1 VEGTTGDRYADFAE
15 RYDLASGPPGEPEL
29 QLVGFFRRLFAEHG
43 VHTILDCA
51 CGTGR
56 HLLLFRSLGCEVQ
69 GSDASAS
76 MLAQARRKLAQ
87 EGVEAPLR
95 QADYRELPRHFS
107 RQFDAVTCLGAIGY
121 MPDETQCLRALR
133 SMATVLREGGILVLT
148 AIPTD
153 RQWAEKPRF
162 LLAANTRDVSRLFVV
177 DYGERTACYNVLD
190 ILHGEEKRGLDVWSA
205 ELTVLLRDDQERLLT
220 AAGFERLDFYGS
232 FDFQPYNREASK
244 RLIAVARK

>member
-1 VEGTTGDRYADFAE
+1 VGSTTGDGYAGFAK
-15 RYDLASGPPGEPEL
+15 RYDLASGPLGEHEP
-29 QLVGFFRRLFAEHG
+29 QLVAFFRALFAQHG
-43 VHTILDCA
+43 VRTVLDCA

-56 HLLLFRSLGCEVQ
+56 HLLLFRSLGCDVQ

-76 MLAQARRKLAQ
+76 MLAQARRNLAQ
-87 EGVEAPLR
+87 EGIEVPLR

-107 RQFDAVTCLGAIGY
+107 SQFDAVTCLGSLGT
-121 MPDETQCLRALR
+121 MPDETQYLRALR
-133 SMATVLREGGILVLT
+133 SMAAVLREGGILVLT

-177 DYGERTACYNVLD
+177 DYGQRTARYNVLD
-190 ILHGEEKRGLDVWSA
+190 IFHGEEKRGLEVWSA
-205 ELTVLLRDDQERLLT
+205 ELTVLLRDDQERLLG

-232 FDFQPYNREASK
+232 YDFQPYDREASK
-244 RLIAVARK
+244 RLIAVARR